1 MSAADES
8 LAHGVFAYADEPL
21 RMVAYRMAETG
32 VTKLPVVS
40 RQDGAP
46 LGIIELSDLL
56 TARSRILE
64 AEQRRERLLGTR
76 AQLRAIAAMFGGDRR
91 RTS

>member
-1 MSAADES
+1 
-8 LAHGVFAYADEPL
+8 
-21 RMVAYRMAETG
+21 MAETG
-32 VTKLPVVS
+32 VTRLPVIA
-40 RQDGAP
+40 RQTGER

-76 AQLRAIAAMFGGDRR
+76 EQLRAIGAMFGGDRR
-91 RTS
+91 RAAR